1 MAKKKKKLQK
11 DDLDAIDT
19 IADDMSHYEDVK
31 LDDDKV
37 TVEDVDTLSEE
48 EIQKA
53 SENKEK
59 NTTDEETVDIDKFLT
74 LDEEFKLIMESKVQ
88 KAEEKAKEAEDKFL
102 RTHAD
107 FENIKKRLEREKYSA
122 IDYASE
128 KFAKDL
134 LAPIDAM
141 QMAILSANADI
152 SAEDLVEKLKEGI
165 ELTVKA
171 FNTAFE
177 KHDITEVEYDEFNPD
192 FHNAVMKVD
201 SDDVESGQIVMVM
214 QKGYKFKDRLLR
226 EAMVSVAN

>member
-1 MAKKKKKLQK
+1 MNDKEK
-11 DDLDAIDT
+11 IEEE
-19 IADDMSHYEDVK
+19 MVNEDVMTSS
-31 LDDDKV
+31 DSSNV
-37 TVEDVDTLSEE
+37 
-48 EIQKA
+48 
-53 SENKEK
+53 
-59 NTTDEETVDIDKFLT
+59 EETVEVDDTEKFAS
-74 LDEEFKLIMESKVQ
+74 LDEEFKAKMEAKVQ
-88 KAEEKAKEAEDKFL
+88 EAELKQKEAEDKFL

-107 FENIKKRLEREKYSA
+107 FENIKKRLEKEKYSA

-134 LAPIDAM
+134 LAPIDAL

-152 SAEDLVEKLKEGI
+152 EAEQLVEKLREGI

-171 FNTAFE
+171 FNKAFE

-192 FHNAVMKVD
+192 YHNAVMKTD
-201 SDDVESGQIVMVM
+201 SETIESGQIVMVM